1 MPKAPAKRTNRR
13 KRPQVVIAR
22 KAKKAP
28 LSSRQYSAV
37 TKLVKNQLYKTSETK
52 YQFKNIDHAMGIIL
66 DSKVIQTTDATS
78 VEINQ
83 IPMPADADALNGRDG
98 NSIQPIAWK
107 FDGHMTIPGS
117 SGNQDNRTTQ
127 VRLVAAFYDKD
138 SPLNVNM
145 TDTDIFRHANNV
157 QGLSNDYSDIYKAF
171 NWGKILPF
179 YDRTFKLQPG
189 LAHTNDAGSTIIYQA
204 APQAGRDVVRL
215 RVNHFFPKGSKLSV
229 DGTNQEDYN
238 KRKNIV
244 MFAITRN
251 VNDAYPS
258 STLQLKILGTTT
270 FMYKDF

>member
-13 KRPQVVIAR
+13 RRPQVVIAR

-37 TKLVKNQLYKTSETK
+37 TKLVKKQLYKTSETK
-52 YQFKNIDHAMGIIL
+52 YQFKNIDHSMGIIL
-66 DSKVIQTTDATS
+66 DSQVIQYVGAGPTD
-78 VEINQ
+78 INQ
-83 IPMPADADALNGRDG
+83 IPMPSTGDGLNQKSG
-98 NSIQPIAWK
+98 SQIEPVAWK

-138 SPLNVNM
+138 NALNQNM

-157 QGLSNDYSDIYKAF
+157 QGMANDYSDIYKAF

-189 LAHTNDAGSTIIYQA
+189 LAHTNDLGSTIIYQA
-204 APQAGRDVVRL
+204 APQAGRDVVRV

-229 DGTNQEDYN
+229 DSTSGEEYT

-258 STLQLKILGTTT
+258 STLELKILGTTT